1 MATLALSSPLAK
13 RASAP
18 RESIAPRRARAR
30 ASVVASA
37 SSKPAVVVLPG
48 LGNCTEDYDAFASEL
63 ELRGFSATV
72 AAVGRPDWLRNA
84 AGLTQLAYWQ
94 GTLKPRPTVDWY
106 LSRIADAVAAAKEK
120 SGADRV
126 ALVAH
131 SAGGWMSRVYMQDF
145 GVDDIRCVVTL
156 GSPLNAVP
164 KDVPGVVDQTRGIL
178 TYVEAN
184 CAKPT
189 ELGVPVTCL
198 AGKWLLGVETL
209 GGAGDA
215 AGFLVGQGYK
225 QVCGSA
231 EAWGDGI
238 TPVAT
243 AHLDGA
249 DNVTLEGCAPHPS
262 LIFFLRTSPRAPILA
277 HRLFPPFARSQGIP
291 HADRVVRRAA
301 VVRHPKGA
309 RPVGGQAAGG
319 VSSPSVL
326 ARKIFFYSLMRARLC
341 CLCARAPRAGRN
353 PRLASAPVSLSTT
366 ATALRAEPG
375 RLASRDALARADRPM
390 LA

>member
-1 MATLALSSPLAK
+1 MATIALSSPLAK

-18 RESIAPRRARAR
+18 RESIAPRRAHVR

-198 AGKWLLGVETL
+198 AGNGSWAWRRWGAPGTPRGSSSGRGISRCVGLRRR
-209 GGAGDA
+209 GGT
-215 AGFLVGQGYK
+215 
-225 QVCGSA
+225 GSRR
-231 EAWGDGI
+231 WRRR
-238 TPVAT
+238 TWT
-243 AHLDGA
+243 ARTTSRSRGA
-249 DNVTLEGCAPHPS
+249 RLIHPS
-262 LIFFLRTSPRAPILA
+262 SSFFAHPLA
-277 HRLFPPFARSQGIP
+277 HRSSLT
-291 HADRVVRRAA
+291 
-301 VVRHPKGA
+301 
-309 RPVGGQAAGG
+309 
-319 VSSPSVL
+319 VSSRRSLDRRVFHTPIGSSDERPWYGTPKVL
-326 ARKIFFYSLMRARLC
+326 DQWVDK
-341 CLCARAPRAGRN
+341 
-353 PRLASAPVSLSTT
+353 
-366 ATALRAEPG
+366 LRVA
-375 RLASRDALARADRPM
+375 
-390 LA
+390 

>member
-18 RESIAPRRARAR
+18 RESIAPRRAHVR

-48 LGNCTEDYDAFASEL
+48 LGNCTEDYDEFASEL

-94 GTLKPRPTVDWY
+94 GTLEPRPTVDWY

-231 EAWGDGI
+231 AAWGDGI

-262 LIFFLRTSPRAPILA
+262 SSFFARPSPRVPILA

-319 VSSPSVL
+319 VSISFWL
-326 ARKIFFYSLMRARLC
+326 EKYFFIR
-341 CLCARAPRAGRN
+341 
-353 PRLASAPVSLSTT
+353 
-366 ATALRAEPG
+366 
-375 RLASRDALARADRPM
+375 
-390 LA
+390 

>member
-1 MATLALSSPLAK
+1 MKMHAIVSSPVVAH
-13 RASAP
+13 RSTA
-18 RESIAPRRARAR
+18 RRGSISPRRAHPR
-30 ASVVASA
+30 ASVAAAA

-48 LGNCTEDYDAFASEL
+48 LGNCTEDYDAFAAEL
-63 ELRGFSATV
+63 ESRGFSATV
-72 AAVGRPDWLRNA
+72 ATVGRPDWLRNA

-94 GTLKPRPTVDWY
+94 GTLEPRPTVDWY
-106 LSRIADAVAAAKEK
+106 LSRIADAVTEAKAK
-120 SGADRV
+120 SGSDRV

-184 CAKPT
+184 CAMPN

-198 AGKWLLGVETL
+198 AGRWLEGVEEF
-209 GGAGDA
+209 GGAGDV

-231 EAWGDGI
+231 AAWGDGI

-243 AHLDGA
+243 AHMDGA
-249 DNVTLEGCAPHPS
+249 DNVTLYGSVP
-262 LIFFLRTSPRAPILA
+262 
-277 HRLFPPFARSQGIP
+277 
-291 HADRVVRRAA
+291 
-301 VVRHPKGA
+301 
-309 RPVGGQAAGG
+309 
-319 VSSPSVL
+319 SSP
-326 ARKIFFYSLMRARLC
+326 
-341 CLCARAPRAGRN
+341 
-353 PRLASAPVSLSTT
+353 
-366 ATALRAEPG
+366 
-375 RLASRDALARADRPM
+375 D
-390 LA
+390 

>member
-18 RESIAPRRARAR
+18 RESIAPRRAHIR

-48 LGNCTEDYDAFASEL
+48 LGNCTEDYDEFASEL
-63 ELRGFSATV
+63 EGRGFSATV

-84 AGLTQLAYWQ
+84 AGLTQLEYWQ
-94 GTLKPRPTVDWY
+94 GTLEPRPTVDWY
-106 LSRIADAVAAAKEK
+106 LSRIADAIGAAKEK

-164 KDVPGVVDQTRGIL
+164 KDVPRVVDQTRGIL

-262 LIFFLRTSPRAPILA
+262 SSFFARPSPRVPILA

-301 VVRHPKGA
+301 VVRHPKGS

-319 VSSPSVL
+319 VSISFSS
-326 ARKIFFYSLMRARLC
+326 KNIF
-341 CLCARAPRAGRN
+341 
-353 PRLASAPVSLSTT
+353 
-366 ATALRAEPG
+366 
-375 RLASRDALARADRPM
+375 
-390 LA
+390 